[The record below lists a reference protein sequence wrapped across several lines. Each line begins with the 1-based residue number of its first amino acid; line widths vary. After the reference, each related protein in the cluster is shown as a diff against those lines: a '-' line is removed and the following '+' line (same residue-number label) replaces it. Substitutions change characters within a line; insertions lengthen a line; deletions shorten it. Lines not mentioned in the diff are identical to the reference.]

1 MNGGLSLLTGHG
13 SIGGKM
19 GSVLFFCSERGGIG
33 QVELT
38 HQKQRKQRERCA
50 GWCCLFLLARP
61 FFYFFLNSS
70 PPSLSCIFVSFI
82 HIYIFQKFFPLPFS
96 IFNFPFGDIPHGD
109 KDHWPKSC
117 PSIMPTLWG
126 ICCPRGRRGYNWHS
140 KLRRGWFCHCGY
152 SAFPL
157 IGTRARVA
165 LQRSKSVT
173 VVPQRGP
180 NPSPLQFLFLTL
192 HPFGA
197 FLRLSGLTQKQ
208 GSEWFWLLRACTWH
222 THLPSFHSLQDSSQ
236 VLFSTVGFFHAFRD
250 EFSSILF
257 PSS

>member
-1 MNGGLSLLTGHG
+1 MRWLVLLVSARPPFLLLLFKLSPSLSLLY
-13 SIGGKM
+13 
-19 GSVLFFCSERGGIG
+19 LC
-33 QVELT
+33 
-38 HQKQRKQRERCA
+38 
-50 GWCCLFLLARP
+50 
-61 FFYFFLNSS
+61 FFYTY
-70 PPSLSCIFVSFI
+70 
-82 HIYIFQKFFPLPFS
+82 IYISKILSFTF
-96 IFNFPFGDIPHGD
+96 FNFQFSFWGHPSWWQRPLTEIVSLHDANVVGDILST
-109 KDHWPKSC
+109 WQTS
-117 PSIMPTLWG
+117 
-126 ICCPRGRRGYNWHS
+126 YNWHS
-140 KLRRGWFCHCGY
+140 KLIRGWFCHCGY

-236 VLFSTVGFFHAFRD
+236 VLFSTVVFFHAFRD